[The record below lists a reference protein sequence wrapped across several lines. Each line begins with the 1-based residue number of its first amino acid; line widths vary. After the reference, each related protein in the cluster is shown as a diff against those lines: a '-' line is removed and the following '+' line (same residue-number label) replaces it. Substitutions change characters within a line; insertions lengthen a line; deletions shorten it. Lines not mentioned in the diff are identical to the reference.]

1 MVKPYLNLRLDE
13 CIIALKDLVKD
24 YKNNSKESLLL
35 LLDILEEIEIPELV
49 SDIIPD
55 YEAQAH
61 KIALI
66 ASDQHFPYM
75 TQKLLVAHYKQLKL

>member
-24 YKNNSKESLLL
+24 YKENNSKESLLL

-55 YEAQAH
+55 YEAQA
-61 KIALI
+61 
-66 ASDQHFPYM
+66 
-75 TQKLLVAHYKQLKL
+75 

>member
-13 CIIALKDLVKD
+13 CIIALKDLVRD
-24 YKNNSKESLLL
+24 YRENNSKESLAL

-55 YEAQAH
+55 YEAQA
-61 KIALI
+61 
-66 ASDQHFPYM
+66 
-75 TQKLLVAHYKQLKL
+75 

>member
-1 MVKPYLNLRLDE
+1 MVKPSLNLRLDE

-24 YKNNSKESLLL
+24 YKENNSKESLLL

-55 YEAQAH
+55 YEAQA
-61 KIALI
+61 
-66 ASDQHFPYM
+66 
-75 TQKLLVAHYKQLKL
+75 

>member
-1 MVKPYLNLRLDE
+1 MVKPYLNFMLDE

-24 YKNNSKESLLL
+24 YKENNSKESLLL

-55 YEAQAH
+55 YEAQA
-61 KIALI
+61 
-66 ASDQHFPYM
+66 
-75 TQKLLVAHYKQLKL
+75 

>member
-13 CIIALKDLVKD
+13 CIIVLKDLVKN
-24 YKNNSKESLLL
+24 YKENNSKESLLL

-55 YEAQAH
+55 YEAQA
-61 KIALI
+61 
-66 ASDQHFPYM
+66 
-75 TQKLLVAHYKQLKL
+75 

>member
-24 YKNNSKESLLL
+24 YKENNSKESLLL

-49 SDIIPD
+49 SDTIPD
-55 YEAQAH
+55 YEAQA
-61 KIALI
+61 
-66 ASDQHFPYM
+66 
-75 TQKLLVAHYKQLKL
+75 

>member
-24 YKNNSKESLLL
+24 YKENNSKESLLL
-35 LLDILEEIEIPELV
+35 LLDILEEIEVPELV

-55 YEAQAH
+55 YEAQA
-61 KIALI
+61 
-66 ASDQHFPYM
+66 
-75 TQKLLVAHYKQLKL
+75 